1 MSQFKFEVK
10 VSMIDEKSYESSI
23 IDYSEYPTKNF
34 YNLDNQISMS
44 EWIRQEVKN
53 LKTFDAPQMSSAIS
67 VKTNGTMRGRSVKN
81 HMGYLLI
88 KGNNIYNNC
97 TGVCMTSECY
107 ANGNGLSVITENFH
121 KVCAVFT
128 ARKTIKPDWLNCKD
142 EYMAPDENHK
152 DYEQWNKDAIVYS
165 LFNTSSNQSSLR
177 NVDYKD
183 KVWQIENQWFW
194 MSRKEM
200 MVLADNYKNNDL
212 YKDAKKY
219 DQDRHVYNLLKST
232 NLSNDAKELLE
243 IASELV
249 RESFKHRESFNE
261 EHPEYQIN
269 NWDAGWY
276 QIKAMLKIFMKDKL
290 DKFNQLYKA
299 FENRMR
305 EGVYK
310 FGFLKE

>member
-1 MSQFKFEVK
+1 MNEFHLEVK
-10 VSMIDEKSYESSI
+10 VSCVDEKTYDSTIESTGKKI
-23 IDYSEYPTKNF
+23 I
-34 YNLDNQISMS
+34 YNLDNLKAASSWLRDPI
-44 EWIRQEVKN
+44 KN
-53 LKTFDAPQMSSAIS
+53 KKTFDAPQLSNAITCKKIGVGSITKDSLGYIQNNANSPYYNLQFISLFSGNFSGGHGCS
-67 VKTNGTMRGRSVKN
+67 VDP
-81 HMGYLLI
+81 
-88 KGNNIYNNC
+88 
-97 TGVCMTSECY
+97 
-107 ANGNGLSVITENFH
+107 ENFRN
-121 KVCAVFT
+121 AVAMFT

-142 EYMAPDENHK
+142 EYMAPNESHQ
-152 DYEQWNKDAIVYS
+152 DYEQWNNDAIVYS

-200 MVLADNYKNNDL
+200 MSLADSYKNNDL

-219 DQDRHVYNLLKST
+219 DQDRHVYNFLKST
-232 NLSNDAKELLE
+232 NLSKDAKELLE
-243 IASELV
+243 MANDLV
-249 RESFKHRESFNE
+249 RESFKHREAFNE
-261 EHPEYQIN
+261 EHPEYQVN

-276 QIKAMLKIFMKDKL
+276 QIKAMLKVFMKEKL
-290 DKFNQLYKA
+290 DKFNELYKA